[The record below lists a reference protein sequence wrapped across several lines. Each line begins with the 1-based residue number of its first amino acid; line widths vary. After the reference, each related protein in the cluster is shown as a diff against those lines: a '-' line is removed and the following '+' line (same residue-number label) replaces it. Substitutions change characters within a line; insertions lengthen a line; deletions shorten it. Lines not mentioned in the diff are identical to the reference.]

1 MPRLAR
7 KSRQWFA
14 RAGDPQVGAYLLR
27 RRHGGSLL
35 LCPVRVFGREIIH
48 KKREFV
54 NKKLTFSDR
63 WLMLALGS
71 FDSGD
76 IDSEMVRKHRAIAA
90 IEPIKSDTVLV
101 ADTEGRVDRK
111 RPSSGLILAKS
122 VRFQI
127 STHREFFLIKSEG
140 LASVAESCRNMPGCP
155 NVTAP
160 FLAKLLHLKSGPT
173 LCEV

>member
-7 KSRQWFA
+7 KWGQWFA
-14 RAGDPQVGAYLLR
+14 LVGDLQTGACLLR
-27 RRHGGSLL
+27 RRQGDPSLL
-35 LCPVRVFGREIIH
+35 SPMRVFGREIIH
-48 KKREFV
+48 KTRVSV
-54 NKKLTFSDR
+54 NRKVTFGDL
-63 WLMLALGS
+63 WLMLGLGS
-71 FDSGD
+71 FYSLDV
-76 IDSEMVRKHRAIAA
+76 DSETMGKRRAIAA

-155 NVTAP
+155 NVTTP

>member
-1 MPRLAR
+1 M
-7 KSRQWFA
+7 S
-14 RAGDPQVGAYLLR
+14 
-27 RRHGGSLL
+27 
-35 LCPVRVFGREIIH
+35 VFGREIIH
-48 KKREFV
+48 KTPVSV
-54 NKKLTFSDR
+54 NRKVTFGDL
-63 WLMLALGS
+63 WLMLGLGS
-71 FDSGD
+71 FYSLDV
-76 IDSEMVRKHRAIAA
+76 DSETMGKRRAIAA